1 MSSLVQSVKSV
12 LPDWP
17 EWYVF
22 EHIRIA
28 QNIGGAFSFNL
39 QLAFHYELM
48 KINTLQYVLVHG
60 SAQFSKFYRAMNLLL
75 SMAVC
80 LGLTYAVSVL
90 FASEADADEDADS
103 NSNKAMEANGNST
116 KGKSQEQLKKE
127 FDAFRFKYLIV
138 YLIIMLA
145 DWMQGTHMYTLYLS
159 YNVNISAL
167 FLTGFLS
174 GAIFAPFLGSA
185 VDKFGRKNSCIAYC
199 LLEIII
205 NILEHFEDFP
215 TLLLGRVLGGI
226 STNLLFS
233 AFESWMTTQHRIHGF
248 PEVWLEKTYAA
259 TSIGN
264 GTTAI
269 LAGIVAQLMEDQLG
283 HIGPFQGAI
292 GLTFLALLLIL
303 TWEENYG
310 EAKKEGDNDES
321 SSLYTQFTEG
331 WKATFHDSKI
341 WRIGLTQA
349 LSEGAMYTF
358 VFMWVPTLL
367 SMDPPGGLPTGC
379 VFSSLMIAI
388 TMGGIFF
395 PVMHNFVTSILPTSK
410 REKSSEVTASLIYA
424 IASASMAV
432 PAFCLAGASSA
443 NICFE
448 RVLTSFVIVEF
459 TVGLFN
465 PVAGTLRS
473 KYVPDNLQGGI
484 LNIFRLPLNAVVV
497 AGTHATDIFPAHQVF
512 MLVSIC
518 FMLAAIIQSTMIL
531 GPSKKTMK
539 KD

>member
-1 MSSLVQSVKSV
+1 
-12 LPDWP
+12 
-17 EWYVF
+17 
-22 EHIRIA
+22 
-28 QNIGGAFSFNL
+28 
-39 QLAFHYELM
+39 
-48 KINTLQYVLVHG
+48 
-60 SAQFSKFYRAMNLLL
+60 MNLLL
-75 SMAVC
+75 SMTIC
-80 LGLTYAVSVL
+80 LALTYTISAIFTTDDGS
-90 FASEADADEDADS
+90 AQSEKDS
-103 NSNKAMEANGNST
+103 KAAGDKDKHNGQSSPST
-116 KGKSQEQLKKE
+116 NNQDQLKAE
-127 FDAFRFKYLIV
+127 YNAFRTKYLVV

-199 LLEIII
+199 ILEIVI

-233 AFESWMTTQHRIHGF
+233 AFESWMTTQHRINGF

-264 GTTAI
+264 GTTAV

-292 GLTFLALLLIL
+292 ALTTLALLLIL

-310 EAKKEGDNDES
+310 EAKEGDHES

-331 WKATFHDSKI
+331 WRATFNDSKI

-367 SMDPPGGLPTGC
+367 SMDPPGGVPTGC

-388 TMGGIFF
+388 TMGGLFF
-395 PVMHNFVTSILPTSK
+395 PVMHKFVTKSLSSAK
-410 REKSSEVTASLIYA
+410 KEKSCEVTASLIYA

-432 PAFCLAGASSA
+432 PASCLAGVSSA
-443 NICFE
+443 NVCFE
-448 RVLTSFVIVEF
+448 MVLISFVIVEF

-512 MLVSIC
+512 MLVSVC
-518 FMLAAIIQSTMIL
+518 FMAAALIQSTMIW
-531 GPSKKTMK
+531 GSSSSSKTK